1 MSILGKLFSAPA
13 GAGKLA
19 PKIKAALKLLEQS
32 KHQEALAQFRALWA
46 EKGDAP
52 AEADLAL
59 LRELR
64 SRLLSDLIRRKE
76 FGEALPLA
84 AAALEDDPAQ
94 ASAVATEIVDSG
106 FCGPESFD
114 IIRKAV
120 AADAVQKNLMLK
132 TAKAVLAERQEN
144 LGEADIS
151 FLTDTAR
158 SFPLWKDGVTLLADR
173 YLKEGRRDSE
183 SLAIYRAAY
192 PNRKADRRLREV
204 LLDSMIAVGERDD
217 FAASVYLD
225 AVETGSNPE
234 ALRLLAEIYIGRGD
248 LSIPTVPY
256 IQLALEKGADK
267 STPRLSDDSLKRLAA
282 LVLAG
287 NPEQLDRLKL
297 LQLIFRLGY
306 YDRDMLSFMSDSLA
320 EQGKFDDLSI
330 KVMSLA
336 FEQRLVTKRAV
347 LILSEHCLANERD
360 DEFAI
365 RVYETYLSTWPDR
378 PQRRIYYVLAQHYA
392 GLTRVDDQAQKIYEE
407 ALVDNPTDPVIST
420 ILARAYH
427 AADRRDETAE
437 EIYRGAFAIADNE
450 TKQQLGRV
458 LAEIR
463 VSHGDFSQETL
474 LYLTTCGKPSSG
486 PLAKTYDEALTN
498 CFLAA
503 GRRGEQAQQA
513 YFALFERTE
522 NTPDINPRL
531 VRLLSEIIKER
542 GAPPESNTVEMRVY
556 RKVFDLEKFSTDPE
570 VAAVLLEDSLRGGD
584 GAGSP
589 VQLGVLVFEH
599 KPELFIDTVT
609 RYKREHLLQ
618 EVGDFYIERHN
629 FPLAAQAYQA
639 SFNLQPTDAVRYRLV
654 KIHLL
659 EGQPDKALEHLQVL
673 NVPGFEGKRAYWQAA
688 AFQQKHEPV
697 EAGRLLRSVPQND
710 GVPQPLIDL
719 RWALNDEL
727 DGNLEGAL
735 HSYTELLKEP
745 ALEKFQRW
753 MRIERGIVM
762 LKLGRLEA
770 ARDQLEEIWRQ
781 NPNGRAEQLFLSL
794 ALFFLGH
801 RSLKEGK
808 VAEALPLMTHAVE
821 VNRNHRL
828 LRQVIVDVLDGYGE
842 EAFFKGDLK
851 RAADL
856 LDTAQRILPKR
867 IETKI
872 LLAYTYHRLKDY
884 AKAIINYRDIVWSDE
899 NPWVQRSQAYAYM
912 EHNQPDKAWKVL
924 IDLARRGN
932 LSNDDFP
939 RFVKCYLADPEV
951 RESHNL
957 DHITFNEGCD
967 GPGLVAVLL
976 HDGLY
981 DRAAELLGR
990 LVQKSPDDPQ
1000 LYWYLGQAHSHLG
1013 KREMAVHY
1021 WKQLL
1026 DICKQRET
1034 DPALKLRQFTEIGLA
1049 FLNAGY
1055 AQEAIQTWA
1064 ELRTLDERNPD
1075 LPVLYA
1081 GTLDLNAYQAAR
1093 KDQLKQAR
1101 EEWKKALEFD
1111 PENPWIVQNYA
1122 ISILLLDDL
1131 DEAGNQYKRLARL
1144 WMAQVNKNP
1153 RANAHLAR
1161 WVSLLERALSTFA
1174 LTKNRPDHDLTK
1186 IRAEDTVGFYQ
1197 KANQFYWILSLDK
1210 RANLAQI
1217 EREYFR
1223 LIKIFNPE
1231 RHADDFMLVEE
1242 SYTHLFKSQERRE
1255 LLNIFAFN
1263 PLDLP
1268 AIRSR
1273 LSKVPQDGSI
1283 SFERLDLPSTIPPPD
1298 FQQLKPQ
1305 PMDEAAA
1312 VRPLDELMAISF
1324 KIPDWT
1330 IL

>member
-19 PKIKAALKLLEQS
+19 PKIKAALKLLEQG
-32 KHQEALAQFRALWA
+32 KPAEALAQFRTLWA
-46 EKGDAP
+46 EKGEAP
-52 AEADLAL
+52 ADGDLQL

-64 SRLLSDLIRRKE
+64 GKLISDLLRKQQPADAVALARDAVAE
-76 FGEALPLA
+76 EPGQTVAIASEIVEAGYTQPDAFDILRA
-84 AAALEDDPAQ
+84 AAASE
-94 ASAVATEIVDSG
+94 
-106 FCGPESFD
+106 
-114 IIRKAV
+114 
-120 AADAVQKNLMLK
+120 AVQKNLLLK
-132 TAKAVLAERQEN
+132 TAKAILATRQEN
-144 LGEADIS
+144 LSDSDIS

-158 SFPLWKDGVTLLADR
+158 AFPLWKDGVTLLADR

-204 LLDSMIAVGERDD
+204 LLDSMIAVGDRDD

-225 AVETGSNPE
+225 AVETGTNPE

-256 IQLALEKGADK
+256 IQLALDKGTDGTA
-267 STPRLSDDSLKRLAA
+267 PRLSDDSLKKLAG
-282 LVLAG
+282 LVLVAPAE
-287 NPEQLDRLKL
+287 NVDRLKL
-297 LQLIFRLGY
+297 LQSIFRQGY
-306 YDRDMLSFMSDSLA
+306 YDRDMLSFMSDTLA
-320 EQGKFDDLSI
+320 EQGKFDDISI

-378 PQRRIYYVLAQHYA
+378 PQRRIYFVLAQHYA
-392 GLTRVDDQAQKIYEE
+392 ALTRVDDQAQKIYEE
-407 ALVDNPTDPVIST
+407 ALVDSPTDPVIT
-420 ILARAYH
+420 MILARAYH
-427 AADRRDETAE
+427 AADRRDDTAE
-437 EIYRGAFAIADNE
+437 EIYRGAFAIADSD
-450 TKQQLGRV
+450 TKIQLARL

-474 LYLTTCGKPSSG
+474 LYLTTGGKPSSG
-486 PLAKTYDEALTN
+486 PLAKGYDEALTN
-498 CFLAA
+498 CFLSA

-522 NTPDINPRL
+522 KTPDINPRL

-542 GAPPESNTVEMRVY
+542 GSAPESGTVEMRVY
-556 RKVFDLEKFSTDPE
+556 RKVFEIEKFSTDPE
-570 VAAVLLEDSLRGGD
+570 IAAVLLEDSLRGAD
-584 GAGSP
+584 GAVSP

-599 KPELFIDTVT
+599 SPEHFIELSQ

-639 SFNLQPTDAVRYRLV
+639 SFNLAPTDAVRYRLV

-673 NVPGFEGKRAYWQAA
+673 NVPGFTGKRAYWQAA
-688 AFQQKHEPV
+688 AHQQKYEPA
-697 EAGRLLRSVPQND
+697 EAGRLLRTIPQND

-770 ARDQLEEIWRQ
+770 ARDQLEEIFRQ

-801 RSLKEGK
+801 RALKEGK
-808 VAEALPLMTHAVE
+808 VAEALPLLTHAVE

-828 LRQVIVDVLDGYGE
+828 LRQVIVDVLDGHGE

-867 IETKI
+867 METKI

-884 AKAIINYRDIVWSDE
+884 AKAIINYRDIVWSDD

-924 IDLARRGN
+924 LDLAKRGN

-951 RESHNL
+951 AGAHNL
-957 DHITFNEGCD
+957 EHVIFNEGCD
-967 GPGLVAVLL
+967 SPGLVAVLL

-981 DRAAELLGR
+981 DRAAELLSR
-990 LVQKSPDDPQ
+990 LVLKSPDDPQ

-1013 KREMAVHY
+1013 KREMAVHF

-1026 DICKQRET
+1026 DICKARET

-1055 AQEAIQTWA
+1055 AQEAIQTWG
-1064 ELRTLDERNPD
+1064 ELRALDERNPD

-1093 KDQLKQAR
+1093 KDQMKQAR
-1101 EEWKKALEFD
+1101 EEWKKALDFD
-1111 PENPWIVQNYA
+1111 PENPWIVQNFA
-1122 ISILLLDDL
+1122 IAILLLDDL
-1131 DEAGNQYKRLARL
+1131 DEATNQYKRLARL

-1161 WVSLLERALSTFA
+1161 WVSMLERALSTFA

-1186 IRAEDTVGFYQ
+1186 IRAEDTVSFYQ

-1210 RANLAQI
+1210 RANAAQI

-1231 RHADDFMLVEE
+1231 RHAEDFMLVEE
-1242 SYTHLFKSQERRE
+1242 SYTHLYKSQERRE
-1255 LLNIFAFN
+1255 LINLFAFN
-1263 PLDLP
+1263 PLDLS
-1268 AIRSR
+1268 AIRTR
-1273 LSKVPQDGSI
+1273 LSKVPLDGAI
-1283 SFERLDLPSTIPPPD
+1283 SFERLDLPATIPPPD

-1305 PMDEAAA
+1305 PIDEAAA
-1312 VRPLDELMAISF
+1312 IKPLDELMAISF